1 MFLSPHLLR
10 LATDARLVALVRER
24 NPAAFEAVY
33 NRHHRAILSF
43 CRHMLGDPQEAE
55 DAVQQTFLAAYSDLI
70 STDKPI
76 HLRPWLFTIARNRC
90 YTLLRGR
97 REQPTSELEE
107 TVTEGLAS
115 QVQRRED
122 LRELVVDLRRLPDEQ
137 RAALVLAELDSLSHE
152 EIAIALGVPR
162 EKVKALVFQARESLV
177 ASRTARET
185 DCADI
190 REQLATQRG
199 GALRRGNLRR
209 HLREC
214 AGCRDFRRQ
223 VEHQRRQLAAL
234 LPVVPTVALKE
245 GVLGGTIGG
254 GAAASVGTGGMIV
267 STALKSGL
275 AKGALGA
282 LLAGAGAAGTIVA
295 THGFQA
301 PARQSADAAGLPST
315 GGTTTS
321 ASRTIAEEAKAA
333 SVSQAGSY
341 AAASSSSSTPASGGA
356 GLTALSSA
364 TSVYGSPSASFIR
377 TVTGL
382 SPFSPLLGIPKVLSG
397 GTVPRS
403 PVPAAPATPTGS
415 SAVPV
420 TAAPPGSPTTSTP
433 TATNP
438 GTTSP
443 TSGTTHH
450 YPATTPTGT
459 NRGTGSSNGSSSH
472 AGSVGAQKGG
482 GDGGSG
488 YPTSGRHDR
497 VGLRWLHTR
506 SGSRRHGEHRQ
517 HGQHGQHR
525 QHRHTGTPATPGPR
539 ATPATRARAEAAT
552 PPAAAT
558 RGRRRA
564 RAAPAIPGPRRA
576 MEAWTGP
583 APAPRRRRTSAAP
596 GRRATPA
603 AETAVS
609 VPTTTVSTVRAGTT
623 RGETAADT
631 VIQ

>member
-1 MFLSPHLLR
+1 MFLSPQLLR

-70 STDKPI
+70 ATDKPI
-76 HLRPWLFTIARNRC
+76 HLRAWLFTIARNRC

-107 TVTEGLAS
+107 PVTEGLAS

-122 LRELVVDLRRLPDEQ
+122 LRDLVVDLRRLPDDQ

-190 REQLATQRG
+190 REQLSTQRG

-214 AGCRDFRRQ
+214 PGCREFRHQ

-254 GAAASVGTGGMIV
+254 GAAAGVGAGGMVV

-295 THGFQA
+295 THGLQAQA
-301 PARQSADAAGLPST
+301 PPRAQAPVLPAATGDDDEHEPDDRRASQGGLGEPGSDIRHALGDRHRRRGADQPVLGRKSSRDPEWVVHQAPGSQPVRLAARDPDRAERRVGPALSGARLAAGCAGLAGAGRPRDGRAAASLAADRLDAVP
-315 GGTTTS
+315 GTTT
-321 ASRTIAEEAKAA
+321 
-333 SVSQAGSY
+333 
-341 AAASSSSSTPASGGA
+341 P
-356 GLTALSSA
+356 
-364 TSVYGSPSASFIR
+364 SP
-377 TVTGL
+377 
-382 SPFSPLLGIPKVLSG
+382 
-397 GTVPRS
+397 
-403 PVPAAPATPTGS
+403 
-415 SAVPV
+415 
-420 TAAPPGSPTTSTP
+420 
-433 TATNP
+433 
-438 GTTSP
+438 TSP
-443 TSGTTHH
+443 TGTTHH
-450 YPATTPTGT
+450 DPGTTPTGT
-459 NRGTGSSNGSSSH
+459 SRGSGTGSSSSGSSSH
-472 AGSVGAQKGG
+472 SGSVGPQKGG

-488 YPTSGRHDR
+488 YPSSPGRTT
-497 VGLRWLHTR
+497 G
-506 SGSRRHGEHRQ
+506 SGSG
-517 HGQHGQHR
+517 GS
-525 QHRHTGTPATPGPR
+525 
-539 ATPATRARAEAAT
+539 
-552 PPAAAT
+552 T
-558 RGRRRA
+558 RGQ
-564 RAAPAIPGPRRA
+564 GSS
-576 MEAWTGP
+576 G
-583 APAPRRRRTSAAP
+583 SS
-596 GRRATPA
+596 G
-603 AETAVS
+603 
-609 VPTTTVSTVRAGTT
+609 
-623 RGETAADT
+623 D
-631 VIQ
+631 

>member
-1 MFLSPHLLR
+1 
-10 LATDARLVALVRER
+10 
-24 NPAAFEAVY
+24 
-33 NRHHRAILSF
+33 
-43 CRHMLGDPQEAE
+43 MLGDPQEAE

-107 TVTEGLAS
+107 PVTEGLAS

-301 PARQSADAAGLPST
+301 PARQPADAAVLPSA

-321 ASRTIAEEAKAA
+321 GSRTIAEEAKAA

-341 AAASSSSSTPASGGA
+341 AAASSTPASGGA

-364 TSVYGSPSASFIR
+364 SECLWQPEWIVHPDRDRPQSVQPAARNSEGAERRNRPALA
-377 TVTGL
+377 GA
-382 SPFSPLLGIPKVLSG
+382 G
-397 GTVPRS
+397 GTGDPCGLAGRARDCRPADDVERDDSGDDVTDQRYDESRPGHDPNGHEPR
-403 PVPAAPATPTGS
+403 
-415 SAVPV
+415 
-420 TAAPPGSPTTSTP
+420 
-433 TATNP
+433 
-438 GTTSP
+438 
-443 TSGTTHH
+443 
-450 YPATTPTGT
+450 
-459 NRGTGSSNGSSSH
+459 NRFVERVVEPHRFGW
-472 AGSVGAQKGG
+472 GAEGRRRWRQRLP
-482 GDGGSG
+482 DLR
-488 YPTSGRHDR
+488 PRHDR
-497 VGLRWLHTR
+497 VGLRWLHAR
-506 SGSRRHGEHRQ
+506 SGSRQHGQ

-525 QHRHTGTPATPGPR
+525 QHRQHGQHGHGGTPAAPGRPATPGPR
-539 ATPATRARAEAAT
+539 AAPATPVRAAPAT

-564 RAAPAIPGPRRA
+564 TSGSGN
-576 MEAWTGP
+576 TGTTTGSGGTDGSG
-583 APAPRRRRTSAAP
+583 AGTTTSADITGSGSP
-596 GRRATPA
+596 SDPA
-603 AETAVS
+603 ADTAVS
-609 VPTTTVSTVRAGTT
+609 VSTTTISTVPAGTT
-623 RGETAADT
+623 RGETATDT